1 MRFCP
6 NGISMWSCT
15 SSMLFFLKIVL
26 SSLPITLLCTVK
38 LGSTMSSTDLM
49 VNDSHENV
57 D

>member
-1 MRFCP
+1 MVLVCGVVHQVCYFKK
-6 NGISMWSCT
+6 
-15 SSMLFFLKIVL
+15 KIVL

-49 VNDSHENV
+49 VNDSHENI